1 MTFEEI
7 VKKYNA
13 VEIPLT
19 EEDKEIYVTEIDGY
33 RFEYPHY
40 KLYTFRYEL
49 ANSLGISIDN
59 IIAHPKAL
67 ETEEG
72 QKEYSERWT
81 RIMNERSKQD
91 KPKNHWWTIRPFE

>member
-19 EEDKEIYVTEIDGY
+19 EEEKEIYVVEINHY
-33 RFEYPHY
+33 RFEVPYY
-40 KLYTFRYEL
+40 QLNTLRKEL
-49 ANSLGISIDN
+49 ADEFGLVPCN
-59 IIAHPKAL
+59 IEAKPKAF

-72 QKEYSERWT
+72 QMEYRERWNE
-81 RIMNERSKQD
+81 IMRQRYNPN
-91 KPKNHWWTIRPFE
+91 KPKKHWYNIRLFD